1 MTPDDMEALRAKA
14 QRAAEVLGD
23 AGWVFDE
30 FIKAE
35 TESMLATDDNQ
46 ADARERHYRLIRA
59 AAEVKARL
67 IVTAQSYNVEATL
80 ADRRTQQR

>member
-1 MTPDDMEALRAKA
+1 MEELKARAR
-14 QRAAEVLGD
+14 RAAEVLSD

-35 TESMLATDDNQ
+35 TAALLQTDENGEEQ
-46 ADARERHYRLIRA
+46 RERHYRLIRA

-67 IVTAQSYNVEATL
+67 IILAQSYNVEVTL
-80 ADRRTQQR
+80 ADRRSTSR